1 MRPLSY
7 RTLVNAAAALSLLAS
22 ASSCAEVEVDGYEGA
37 ESYIDFSPSVETKV
51 LVEDAGEMD
60 GFAVW
65 AYYKEPGTGSYTEVF
80 GKIGGTNNGVPVT
93 RQNDGAW
100 TYDGLRKWE
109 FGVIYNFY
117 ALYPM
122 DVSGVS
128 LRQSEDGTDPH
139 ITIDGYQINSDGNRG
154 DDLMM
159 AVSEGISYSDGDR
172 PSPVIMRFSHLLSR
186 IDLVCRPYSDQDIE
200 GYEPRVHSA
209 KLYGLGTEASFSSDQ
224 FTAGNTRR
232 NGWTVSGESLTT
244 EDYPL
249 AGADIPDGGLQ
260 ISERTSLMSG
270 VLVFPQQ
277 TFRPGMVFKI
287 EWSAT
292 GDGNTTSSVIEL
304 ITLPLEAWVGGKHYV
319 YTFTILPEGRIIF
332 DTPSVQKWDE
342 AVGGIIIVE

>member
-37 ESYIDFSPSVETKV
+37 ESYIDFSPSVETKA
-51 LVEDAGEMD
+51 LEEDAGEMD

-80 GKIGGTNNGVPVT
+80 GKIGRTNNGVPVT
-93 RQNDGAW
+93 RQNDGTW

-139 ITIDGYQINSDGNRG
+139 ITIDGYQINSEDNRG

-186 IDLVCRPYSDQDIE
+186 IDLVCRPYGEPDTWPE
-200 GYEPRVHSA
+200 GYSPKVHSA
-209 KLYGLGTEASFSSDQ
+209 KLYGPGTTASFDAGSWAVDASTGT
-224 FTAGNTRR
+224 TADSPYADAAVQAPVGIEKETA
-232 NGWTVSGESLTT
+232 LL
-244 EDYPL
+244 ED
-249 AGADIPDGGLQ
+249 
-260 ISERTSLMSG
+260 MM
-270 VLVFPQQ
+270 VFPQR
-277 TFRPGMVFKI
+277 FAPGICFEI
-287 EWSAT
+287 AYSASEDNRVRT
-292 GDGNTTSSVIEL
+292 SVIEL
-304 ITLPLEAWVGGKHYV
+304 VSMPLEAWEAGLHYK
-319 YTFTILPEGRIIF
+319 YTFSISPEGRIIF
-332 DTPSVQKWDE
+332 DVPAVQPWDE
-342 AVGGIIIVE
+342 ATGGIIIVE